1 MYASDKFFIKLKQA
15 YNNTNSKYEGI
26 DINERVK

>member
-15 YNNTNSKYEGI
+15 DNNSNSKYEGL
-26 DINERVK
+26 DINVRVK